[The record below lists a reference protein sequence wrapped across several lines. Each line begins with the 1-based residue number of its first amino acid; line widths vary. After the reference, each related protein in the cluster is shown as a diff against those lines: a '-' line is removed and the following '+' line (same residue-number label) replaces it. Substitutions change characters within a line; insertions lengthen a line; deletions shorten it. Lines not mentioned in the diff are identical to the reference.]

1 VNGDLAADLEG
12 MTFVVTGAARGIGAE
27 TARLAASRGAA
38 VVVSDV
44 LADAG
49 EQTAAAI
56 REAGGRAAFRTADV
70 SDPAAVDALM
80 AFAASTFGGIDVVH
94 NNAGIHEAMLGGD
107 FSFES
112 MAIETFDRV
121 LAVNLR
127 GSFLCAQRA
136 LPYLRESTRHPSV
149 VNAGSTAS
157 FAGYPFG
164 LAYGTSKGGI
174 ALLTKN
180 LAVALA
186 PYGVRA
192 NCYCPASVDTPMVTN
207 VTAAIV
213 GAPADGD
220 AVNGGQLG
228 AHLVRRIGAPIDV
241 AELVCFLASARASF
255 VNGVTWLI
263 DGGVLAW
270 RETVDALP
278 GQSAAKSSR

>member
-1 VNGDLAADLEG
+1 
-12 MTFVVTGAARGIGAE
+12 M
-27 TARLAASRGAA
+27 
-38 VVVSDV
+38 VVSDV
-44 LADAG
+44 LAEVG

-56 REAGGRAAFRTADV
+56 RDAGDRAAFCAADV

-80 AFAASTFGGIDVVH
+80 AFAATTFGGIDVVH

-127 GSFLCAQRA
+127 GAFLCAQRA

-149 VNAGSTAS
+149 INAGSTAS

-164 LAYGTSKGGI
+164 VAYGTSKGGI

-192 NCYCPASVDTPMVTN
+192 NCYCPASVDTPMVSS

-213 GAPADGD
+213 GARPE
-220 AVNGGQLG
+220 
-228 AHLVRRIGAPIDV
+228 APQ
-241 AELVCFLASARASF
+241 STRASSAPTSCAAS
-255 VNGVTWLI
+255 VPRSTSPSWC
-263 DGGVLAW
+263 ASSP
-270 RETVDALP
+270 AP
-278 GQSAAKSSR
+278 GRRSSTASRG